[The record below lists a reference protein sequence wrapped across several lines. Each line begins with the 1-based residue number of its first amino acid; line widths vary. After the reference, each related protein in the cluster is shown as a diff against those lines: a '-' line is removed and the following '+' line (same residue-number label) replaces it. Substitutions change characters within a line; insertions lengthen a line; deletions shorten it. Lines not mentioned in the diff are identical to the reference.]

1 MEEQHAARNGRKPL
15 LEMRG
20 ISKTFGETRAL
31 TNVSLD
37 VEAGETHALMGE
49 NGAGKSTLMKIL
61 SGAYVPDARGQILL
75 DGAEIP
81 LGNPIASR
89 SSGVAVI
96 YQELSLAPNL
106 TVAQNIF
113 LGIEPRHLGVTDRR
127 AILEL
132 SEPILK
138 KLGAGFKP
146 SDTVASLS
154 LGERQM
160 VEIARALAVD
170 ARIIVMDEPTT
181 SLTSRETEKLFEVIA
196 SLKAQ
201 GIAVVYISH
210 RMEEIY
216 RLADR
221 VSVLRDGNYVGSLSK
236 SELSAGRLISMMV
249 GRDLTSFYKKVHS
262 GSRRGRLLLRVRNM
276 SDGVRVHDCSFD
288 AYAGEVLGIAGLV
301 GSGRTELARLIY
313 GADPRTSG
321 AVEID
326 GAAANLTTPRSA
338 LDAGVAYLTEDR
350 KGLGLFLDM
359 TIDQNINIAV
369 IAQDSARCGLINFV
383 KGKERSDDA
392 VARLSIRTPSTAVN
406 VGSLSGGNQQK
417 ALIAR
422 ILAGKPKVV
431 ILDEPTRGVDV
442 GAKSEIY
449 RIIDE
454 LAAGG
459 IAVIIISSDLPE
471 IVGISDR
478 VIVMREGR
486 IAGEVEP
493 TQSGEISQEAIMA
506 LSTGSQQ
513 AA

>member
-1 MEEQHAARNGRKPL
+1 MTPNQPL

-20 ISKTFGETRAL
+20 ISKTFNATRAL
-31 TNVSLD
+31 NNVSIT
-37 VEAGETHALMGE
+37 VSAGETHALMGE

-61 SGAYVPDARGQILL
+61 SGAYTPDSGGEILL
-75 DGAEIP
+75 AGKRLATGDP
-81 LGNPIASR
+81 VASR

-96 YQELSLAPNL
+96 YQELSLAQNL

-113 LGIEPRHLGVTDRR
+113 LGIEPRRFGMTDRR
-127 AILEL
+127 SILQK
-132 SEPILK
+132 SKPILQ
-138 KLGAGFKP
+138 KLGATFAP
-146 SDTVASLS
+146 TDQVSCLS

-181 SLTSRETEKLFEVIA
+181 SLTSRETDKLFEIIA
-196 SLKAQ
+196 AIKAQ
-201 GIAVVYISH
+201 GIAVIYISH

-221 VSVLRDGNYVGSLSK
+221 VSVLRDGNYVGTLDR
-236 SELSAGRLISMMV
+236 SELSADRLISMMV
-249 GRDLTSFYKKVHS
+249 GRDLTSFYKKAHG
-262 GSRRGRLLLRVRNM
+262 GSRRGKLMLRALNVD
-276 SDGVRVHDCSFD
+276 DGVRVLDCSFD
-288 AYAGEVLGIAGLV
+288 AFAGEVLGIAGLV
-301 GSGRTELARLIY
+301 GSGRTELARLIF
-313 GADPRTSG
+313 GADSKLSG
-321 AVEID
+321 TIEID
-326 GAAANLTTPRSA
+326 GKPVAIASPRDA
-338 LDAGVAYLTEDR
+338 LDAGIAYLTEDR

-359 TIDQNINIAV
+359 SIDQNINIAV
-369 IAQDSARCGLINFV
+369 IAKDAQRGGLLNFA
-383 KGKERSDDA
+383 KAKERSDEA
-392 VARLSIRTPSTAVN
+392 VSRLSIRTKSASVN

-454 LAAGG
+454 LAASG
-459 IAVIIISSDLPE
+459 IAVVVISSDLPE
-471 IVGISDR
+471 IIGISDR
-478 VIVMREGR
+478 VLVMQEGR
-486 IAGEVEP
+486 IAGEVCPAP
-493 TQSGEISQEAIMA
+493 TGGISQEAIMA
-506 LSTGSQQ
+506 LSTGASV